1 MKVFTITYSFAQNC
15 GAMLQAYAL
24 KEFLA
29 QSGYDAQVI
38 NYRKFDKTLFYI
50 PDTIKGM
57 IRMMPYI
64 MSNVFKLF
72 GHIRRILRYQFFRN
86 HYLNLTSLCADDT
99 DLKKL
104 NLQGNTFITGSDQIW
119 NVGHGVSKAFYLHF
133 VQKGNNTISYA
144 ASFGVTEIPEKYRQ
158 ESIEGLN
165 NIRHLSVREQTGR
178 EIVRSLTGR
187 EAELVVDPVFL
198 LDESIWDNLAGKRIK
213 RKPYFFVYYG
223 SDASL
228 SVAKKI
234 QEETGL
240 CIVNNVID
248 MGPVEFIN
256 YIKYAEY
263 VVCNSFHA
271 LAFSIIFG
279 KKFYSLDDEGKSG
292 ERSRNLLEHIG
303 AEKYCIRSATDFLW
317 KEEDRDVDAWK
328 KKLYQWVAE
337 SKKFLINAICDDK

>member
-50 PDTIKGM
+50 PDTIKGI
-57 IRMMPYI
+57 IRTMPYI
-64 MSNVFKLF
+64 IANVFKLF
-72 GHIRRILRYQFFRN
+72 GHIRRILKYRFFRN
-86 HYLNLTSLCADDT
+86 RYLNLTSLCADEA

-104 NLQGNTFITGSDQIW
+104 NLQGNTFITGSDQVW
-119 NVGHGVSKAFYLHF
+119 NVGNGVSKAFYLQF
-133 VQKGNNTISYA
+133 VQKGKNTISYA
-144 ASFGVTEIPEKYRQ
+144 ASFGVRDIPERYRQ
-158 ESIEGLN
+158 ESIDGLN
-165 NIRHLSVREQTGR
+165 NIRHLSVREQTGQ
-178 EIVRSLTGR
+178 EIVRNLTGK
-187 EAELVVDPVFL
+187 EAELVADPVFL
-198 LDESIWDNLAGKRIK
+198 LDKSVWDNLAGKRIK
-213 RKPYFFVYYG
+213 RKPYIFVYYG
-223 SDASL
+223 GDAAL

-234 QEETGL
+234 QEQTGL
-240 CIVNNVID
+240 CIVHDVID

-279 KKFYSLDDEGKSG
+279 KKFYCLNDRGRGG
-292 ERSRNLLEHIG
+292 ERSYNLLEQIA
-303 AEKYCIRSATDFLW
+303 AEKYCIKSVTHFLW
-317 KEEDRDVDAWK
+317 KEEDRDVDTWN
-328 KKLYQWVAE
+328 KKLDQWVAE
-337 SKKFLINAICDDK
+337 SKKFLINAICDEK